1 MLDDGGGG
9 GGGAFD
15 QFANL
20 AQSGGFAISASGG
33 EALLQ
38 AIRGLRDW
46 LDEELGTLDYLSSQ
60 PRLGSSNGAEVMKPY
75 VQAVAVDNHGFIPM
89 LVKLG
94 TSLESAETGIKA
106 AMDNYGRAD
115 EDGVITA

>member
-1 MLDDGGGG
+1 MLDDGGG

-38 AIRGLRDW
+38 AIRALRDW
-46 LDEELGTLDYLSSQ
+46 IDEQSFSAQIMASQ
-60 PRLGSSNGAEVMKPY
+60 PKLGSSNGAEVMKPY
-75 VQAVAVDNHGFIPM
+75 MVDVATDERGFIPA
-89 LVKLG
+89 LAKLG
-94 TSLESAETGIKA
+94 TSLLKAEEAIRL
-106 AMDNYGRAD
+106 AMNNYRDAD
-115 EDGVITA
+115 DDGVVTA

>member
-9 GGGAFD
+9 GGGFD

-46 LDEELGTLDYLSSQ
+46 IEAEGLRLNQLSVQ
-60 PRLGSSNGAEVMKPY
+60 PKLGSSNGAEIMKPY
-75 VQAVAVDNHGFIPM
+75 LQAVAMDEQGFLPS
-89 LVKLG
+89 LDELSV
-94 TSLESAETGIKA
+94 SLEAAEKGITA
-106 AMDNYGRAD
+106 AIVNYRDAD
-115 EDGVITA
+115 EDGVISA

>member
-1 MLDDGGGG
+1 MLDDGGG

-38 AIRGLRDW
+38 AIRALRDW
-46 LDEELGTLDYLSSQ
+46 IDEQGFTATQLTVQPKLGT
-60 PRLGSSNGAEVMKPY
+60 SNGAEIMKPY
-75 VQAVAVDNHGFIPM
+75 MVSVATDEEGFIPV
-89 LVKLG
+89 LAKLSD
-94 TSLESAETGIKA
+94 SLLKAEDAIGA
-106 AMDNYGRAD
+106 AMSNYGAAD
-115 EDGVITA
+115 EDGVITT